1 MNLLKHHQQFGLV
14 LIILIIGCINFIS
27 AQEPEIIRTIS
38 YKEILNAQMT
48 PIAAIERMKISAD
61 GGRIVFNT
69 VGGELYTINTDG
81 TGLTKILAQ
90 DGRGFVDINAD
101 GSFIIFARLFG
112 YEIKVFNSL
121 GGGGT
126 SVANNLPLPNGG
138 TTGPDIR
145 LNPVI
150 VDSAGESGLETRIF
164 FTAVAGG
171 PDVAGVWSVGN
182 DGTNLKQHF
191 SYRQVSQQLF
201 GLDGSE
207 YNGNVA
213 FQQGFD
219 VAENG
224 RRIVVGTWNFQA
236 AGHTILWDEFTG
248 LQILRNYGPARS
260 DVPAGLTISHDGH
273 TIVLTKPIPGVLGA
287 SVESI
292 DFNSGQSVDLINNIG
307 TSPIVQ
313 MTSVGKVLGKGD
325 SAPLILLNTDGSARL
340 DLINSPSLGGSG
352 DPFYRNSIGPTIS
365 ITAAGNRFAF
375 VSALNYNDYTRL
387 WVADIEPGFAASV
400 PTISNI
406 NLLPNYVVVNGGSFA
421 SFSAAI
427 SAGSNSVLR
436 AGFSGFNNGTY
447 EHIIGN
453 SNSYWLWDDGTHGDL
468 VAGDGV
474 YGAESVFTPITEN
487 PNPGHPY
494 MIRFSARTEHRVT
507 VVDVEPFYIRNT
519 PVGVGKHSKSTR
531 PNYYELKQNFPN
543 PFNPVT
549 TIAYDLPISDF
560 VTLTVYDLNGQEVMK
575 LVDKKQS
582 AGNHWIQFD
591 GSKLASGV
599 YIFRLHT
606 SQFDDSKKFIL
617 IK

>member
-1 MNLLKHHQQFGLV
+1 MNLLKHNQKFGLV
-14 LIILIIGCINFIS
+14 LIILIISATHFTS

-61 GGRIVFNT
+61 GGKLVFNT
-69 VGGELYTINTDG
+69 VGGELCTINTDG
-81 TGLTKILAQ
+81 TELTKILAQ
-90 DGRGFVDINAD
+90 DGRGYIDISAD
-101 GSFIIFARLFG
+101 GSTIIFARHFG
-112 YEIKVFNSL
+112 YEINVFSSL
-121 GGGGT
+121 GGGAT
-126 SVANNLPLPNGG
+126 SVANNLPLPSGG

-150 VDSAGESGLETRIF
+150 ADSAGESGLETRIF

-182 DGTNLKQHF
+182 DGTDLKQHF
-191 SYRQVSQQLF
+191 SYRQMSQQLF

-207 YNGNVA
+207 YNGNIA

-219 VAENG
+219 VSENG
-224 RRIVVGTWNFQA
+224 RSIVVGTWNFQA
-236 AGHTILWDEFTG
+236 EGHTILWNESTG
-248 LQILRNYGPARS
+248 LQALRDYGPARS
-260 DVPAGLTISHDGH
+260 DVPAGLTISPDGH
-273 TIVLTKPIPGVLGA
+273 TIVLTKPGVGVIGA
-287 SVESI
+287 TLESI
-292 DFNSGQSVDLINNIG
+292 DFNSDQSIDLIENIG

-313 MTSVGKVLGKGD
+313 TTAVGKVLGKGD
-325 SAPLILLNTDGSARL
+325 SAPLTLFNTDGSSRL
-340 DLINSPSLGGSG
+340 DLVNSPALAGNG
-352 DPFYRNSIGPTIS
+352 DPFYRNSIGQTIS

-375 VSALNYNDYTRL
+375 VSALHYNDYTRL
-387 WVADIEPGFAASV
+387 WVADIEAGLAASI

-406 NLLPNYVVVNGGSFA
+406 NLLPNYVLVNEGSFA

-427 SAGSNSVLR
+427 SGGSNQVLR
-436 AGFSGFNNGTY
+436 AGFSGFNNGTF

-453 SNSYWLWDDGTHGDL
+453 SNYYWLWDDGTHGDL

-474 YGAESVFTPITEN
+474 YGAESVFTHITEN
-487 PNPGHPY
+487 LDPGHSY

-519 PVGVGKHSKSTR
+519 PVGIEDHRKATPPFH
-531 PNYYELKQNFPN
+531 YELKQNFPN

-549 TIAYDLPISDF
+549 TIAYHLPISDF
-560 VTLTVYDLNGQEVMK
+560 VMLTVYDLNGKEVMK
-575 LVDKKQS
+575 LVEKKQS
-582 AGNHWIQFD
+582 AGHYRVQFD
-591 GSKLASGV
+591 GTELASGV
-599 YIFRLHT
+599 YIFRLQT